1 MPLARFRVIAS
12 QIRFDDEPNRGGRW
26 QGDRFAAIRSVSTNG
41 DAGGG
46 SVILVREFVNLFP
59 PFHFLL
65 LLDQVWTLPPPLP
78 PSLTHCLCVKYS
90 YSHKEVGGEGGR
102 LEPERRGHKAGS
114 HIPIWL
120 TVSPVYKLWQTS
132 RLRIIG
138 NADVFQGNLRVVEC
152 QLRKGCPLQRPSVDR
167 WDALSD
173 ENPCS
178 FPVSIYSLHSG
189 SITGYILMRIRIR
202 LFTLMRIRIQ
212 LLKCSNQ
219 CCGTGTIGTVTF
231 WLVDSEP
238 EP

>member
-90 YSHKEVGGEGGR
+90 YSHKEVGERGGDLNQR
-102 LEPERRGHKAGS
+102 EEVTKPG
-114 HIPIWL
+114 
-120 TVSPVYKLWQTS
+120 
-132 RLRIIG
+132 RIYQY
-138 NADVFQGNLRVVEC
+138 D
-152 QLRKGCPLQRPSVDR
+152 
-167 WDALSD
+167 
-173 ENPCS
+173 
-178 FPVSIYSLHSG
+178 
-189 SITGYILMRIRIR
+189 
-202 LFTLMRIRIQ
+202 
-212 LLKCSNQ
+212 
-219 CCGTGTIGTVTF
+219 
-231 WLVDSEP
+231 
-238 EP
+238 

>member
-65 LLDQVWTLPPPLP
+65 LLDQVWTLPPPPLP

-114 HIPIWL
+114 HIPI
-120 TVSPVYKLWQTS
+120 
-132 RLRIIG
+132 
-138 NADVFQGNLRVVEC
+138 
-152 QLRKGCPLQRPSVDR
+152 
-167 WDALSD
+167 
-173 ENPCS
+173 
-178 FPVSIYSLHSG
+178 
-189 SITGYILMRIRIR
+189 
-202 LFTLMRIRIQ
+202 
-212 LLKCSNQ
+212 
-219 CCGTGTIGTVTF
+219 
-231 WLVDSEP
+231 
-238 EP
+238 